1 MKDKNPAPNLSVIE
15 RLHCVCVYIHNY
27 VNIIHILVKMELI
40 KPQKSAETRIKRTKN
55 NQNST

>member
-15 RLHCVCVYIHNY
+15 RLHCVCVYIHY

-40 KPQKSAETRIKRTKN
+40 KPQKSAETRIKCPKN